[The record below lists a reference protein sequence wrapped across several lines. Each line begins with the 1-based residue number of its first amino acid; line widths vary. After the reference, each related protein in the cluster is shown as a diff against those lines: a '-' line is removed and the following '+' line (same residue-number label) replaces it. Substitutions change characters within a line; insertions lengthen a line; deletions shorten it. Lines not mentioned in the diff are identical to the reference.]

1 MNDEMMTGSPVQKSN
16 ASMYKAPVTF
26 NSKLRPLAAM
36 KL

>member
-1 MNDEMMTGSPVQKSN
+1 MNDEMMTGSPVRKLN
-16 ASMYKAPVTF
+16 ASMYKASVTF